1 MRLVK
6 TITQFVSGTRKM
18 FELYEDAVIVS
29 VEAYTTA
36 YGKHMMKAIVDGR
49 IYTGT
54 FKQEVFD
61 IMTINIGVPGPFVL
75 WNINGKGSKMI
86 SIIEDQWQRPEI
98 KFIKR
103 TA

>member
-1 MRLVK
+1 
-6 TITQFVSGTRKM
+6 
-18 FELYEDAVIVS
+18 
-29 VEAYTTA
+29 
-36 YGKHMMKAIVDGR
+36 
-49 IYTGT
+49 
-54 FKQEVFD
+54 
-61 IMTINIGVPGPFVL
+61 MTINIGVPGPFVL